1 MTPAPSLSNNR
12 EARNFLP
19 PQLLSHKG
27 FSLLEVLIALT
38 IMATVSAFMF
48 PALIQFQD
56 QGVREISKNDLA
68 DRAQRLSIYLSRELG
83 MAGFMLGRRPEPS
96 ITVNTTN
103 YDATILVNN
112 SNNADDEITILKAES
127 FFPKVVAFENVASGG
142 TNIKIEI
149 PRDEFQTSNGNLI
162 SSADDRRAH
171 LGLQADTS
179 YNNIAFENHKR
190 GYPLLNDAD
199 KGVQFTGITAAVVQA
214 TIKLKAGDDLRED
227 ISEGS
232 EILKVRAKRFYVAT
246 SGGESQLLIDDLSAP
261 PATILDRSVD
271 GFQVRYLIDGTWE
284 DNPAHAEDIRVIRF
298 YLLVRSLNPQ
308 KGLTNTTDYSSQ
320 MGPKTGS
327 NIPAGTYGPYNDAFR
342 RLVITEDVEV
352 KNYVAR

>member
-1 MTPAPSLSNNR
+1 
-12 EARNFLP
+12 
-19 PQLLSHKG
+19 
-27 FSLLEVLIALT
+27 
-38 IMATVSAFMF
+38 MF
-48 PALIQFQD
+48 PTLIQFQD
-56 QGVREISKNDLA
+56 QGIKEISKNDLA
-68 DRAQRLSIYLSRELG
+68 DRAQRLSLYLSRELG

-127 FFPKVVAFENVASGG
+127 FFPKVVAFENVASGA
-142 TNIKIEI
+142 TSIKIEI
-149 PRDEFQTSNGNLI
+149 PRAEFQNSNGNLI
-162 SSADDRRAH
+162 SSADERRGH

-199 KGVQFTGITAAVVQA
+199 KGVKFTGITAAVVQA
-214 TIKLKAGDDLRED
+214 TIKLKASDGLRED
-227 ISEGS
+227 ISQGS
-232 EILKVRAKRFYVAT
+232 EILKVRSKRFYVAT
-246 SGGESQLLIDDLSAP
+246 VDGESRLLMDDLTASP
-261 PATILDRSVD
+261 IPILDRSID

-284 DNPAHAEDIRVIRF
+284 DDPDHAEDIRVIRF
-298 YLLVRSLNPQ
+298 YLLVRSLSPQ
-308 KGLTNTTDYSSQ
+308 KGLNNTTDYSSQ

-327 NIPAGTYGPYNDAFR
+327 SIPAGTYGPYNDAFR
-342 RLVITEDVEV
+342 RLIVTKDVEV